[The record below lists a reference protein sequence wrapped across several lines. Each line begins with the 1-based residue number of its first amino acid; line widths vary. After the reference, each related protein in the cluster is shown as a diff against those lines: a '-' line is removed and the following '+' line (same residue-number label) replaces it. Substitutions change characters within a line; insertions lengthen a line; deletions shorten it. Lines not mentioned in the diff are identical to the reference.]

1 MGAVKSAYQA
11 WQDATHNGRVHPTIA
26 QALNAFMSST
36 SISSAS
42 PEPLST
48 HIYLLMRGRS
58 VVDAYKHKATAEY
71 DLWVCQMGDEKWR
84 HIEGDDYAEYSIVPI
99 AMHNHKL
106 D

>member
-11 WQDATHNGRVHPTIA
+11 WQDATHNGHVHPAIA
-26 QALNAFMSST
+26 QALDAFSG
-36 SISSAS
+36 SAP

-48 HIYLLMRGRS
+48 HIYLLMRGNQ

-84 HIEGDDYAEYSIVPI
+84 HIEGDDYAEYSIVPT
-99 AMHNHKL
+99 AMHNHKI

>member
-11 WQDATHNGRVHPTIA
+11 WQDATHNGHVHPAIA
-26 QALNAFMSST
+26 HALNAFSG
-36 SISSAS
+36 SAS